1 MMIARIK
8 LKSITRNETKLRP
21 MEIET
26 EVRRLLTTGFSRRLV
41 RLYSRRRR
49 KFEGLAVTAVAW
61 SNLRE
66 PVYYATGVNGEE
78 LEGFRVYTADATL
91 KLTPLLK
98 LPREI
103 RVNVLDRVE
112 AVVEVEPCRIVEVV
126 RRLWETATGSEVEKL
141 VAVYVEMRKRG
152 LPLTVKTIGELVGAN
167 PKNVRR
173 ARSAVEKLRLF
184 TVKPERELVEKTLV
198 ELGVPEDVARSVAAR
213 ADKREYWT
221 IHRLAGCLHTHGLTY
236 NAIREL
242 LGVSSPTTRKYSED
256 AKHEHSKTS

>member
-1 MMIARIK
+1 MMIARVK
-8 LKSITRNETKLRP
+8 LEIISRNETKLRP
-21 MEIET
+21 VEIEA

-49 KFEGLAVTAVAW
+49 RFEGLAVTAIAW
-61 SNLRE
+61 SSE

-78 LEGFRVYTADATL
+78 LEGFRVRTADATL

-103 RVNVLDRVE
+103 RVNILGRIE

-126 RRLWETATGSEVEKL
+126 GRLWEAAAGSEAEKL
-141 VAVYVEMRKRG
+141 VSVYVEMRKRG
-152 LPLTVKTIGELVGAN
+152 LPLTVKTIGEIVGAS
-167 PKNVRR
+167 PMSVRR
-173 ARSAVEKLRLF
+173 ARSGVEKLRLF
-184 TVKPERELVEKTLV
+184 TVKPERELVEKALV

-213 ADKREYWT
+213 ADGREHWT

-236 NAIREL
+236 DAIRGL
-242 LGVSSPTTRKYSED
+242 LGVSHPTARKYSEN
-256 AKHEHSKTS
+256 AKHRHSKTS

>member
-1 MMIARIK
+1 MVARVK

-21 MEIET
+21 AEIET

-49 KFEGLAVTAVAW
+49 KFEGLVTTAIAW
-61 SNLRE
+61 SNL
-66 PVYYATGVNGEE
+66 VYYVTGVNGEE
-78 LEGFRVYTADATL
+78 LEGFIVHTADATL

-103 RVNVLDRVE
+103 RVNVLDRIE

-126 RRLWETATGSEVEKL
+126 GRLWETATGSEAEKL
-141 VAVYVEMRKRG
+141 VSVYVEMRKRG

-167 PKNVRR
+167 PMSVRR
-173 ARSAVEKLRLF
+173 ARNAVEKLRLF

-198 ELGVPEDVARSVAAR
+198 ELGVPEDVARNVVVR
-213 ADKREYWT
+213 TDKREHWT
-221 IHRLAGCLHTHGLTY
+221 IHRLAGYLYTHGLSY
-236 NAIREL
+236 NAVREL
-242 LGVSSPTTRKYSED
+242 LGVSHLTTRKYSED
-256 AKHEHSKTS
+256 AEREHSKTS